1 MADINSLLTEEELE
15 LFKKVENCTTIE
27 ELQKLE
33 VEMTTINESR
43 ATSSHIITDM
53 TVDEFTKK
61 YDLID
66 INDLKGKYGF

>member
-1 MADINSLLTEEELE
+1 MADINCLLTEEELE
-15 LFKKVENCTTIE
+15 LLKKVESCTTIE

-43 ATSSHIITDM
+43 TTSSHIITDM

>member
-15 LFKKVENCTTIE
+15 LFRKVENCTTIE

-43 ATSSHIITDM
+43 TTSSHIITDM